1 MIIAAAMGELPME
14 LAMRHCRWT
23 AGGLLHTCRG
33 TADGQQMD
41 RNLDCKWTADRVCVD
56 GVSSSNFSVR
66 DEERAQQAAGSQL
79 QQREEVLKDASSDG
93 NPECATCRRHFK
105 SSW

>member
-1 MIIAAAMGELPME
+1 
-14 LAMRHCRWT
+14 MRHCRWT
-23 AGGLLHTCRG
+23 AGDCCTPAEELQM
-33 TADGQQMD
+33 DSKMD

-56 GVSSSNFSVR
+56 GVSSSNFTVR

-79 QQREEVLKDASSDG
+79 QQREELLKDASSDG
-93 NPECATCRRHFK
+93 NPECSTCRRHFK